1 MPVEENAEFHF
12 SHPHLPDGFFIG
24 WKMSKEKKMKKAVRL
39 MIICLTSMVLFSHLA
54 VAGGPTN
61 EITVMTHDSFSVS
74 KDVVALFETRYN
86 CKIRFLKA
94 GDAGAA
100 LNQAILSKNN
110 PLADLF
116 FGVDNTFM
124 SRALDAGIF
133 EPYASP
139 LLGRIRDDLKL
150 DPENRLLP
158 VDFGDVCLNY
168 DKRWFVEK
176 KLKPPARLEDLV
188 KPAYKSLTVVENPAT
203 SSPGLAFLLATVGHF
218 GENGYLDFWKKMRAN
233 DVLVTN
239 GWKEAYWGSFS
250 AASKG
255 DRPIVVS
262 YASSPPA
269 EVYYAKTPPDQAPT
283 AAVTNDGTCFRQIE
297 FAGILKGSKKLDLAR
312 KLMDFM
318 LDAQFQA
325 DIPLQMFVFP
335 AGKSVPL
342 PEVFTKYAKI
352 ADHPVTIPHD
362 EISDHR
368 DKWIEGWTETVLR

>member
-1 MPVEENAEFHF
+1 
-12 SHPHLPDGFFIG
+12 
-24 WKMSKEKKMKKAVRL
+24 MKKTVFW
-39 MIICLTSMVLFSHLA
+39 IIACVFFAS
-54 VAGGPTN
+54 AGSYPAMAADPVH

-74 KDVVALFETRYN
+74 RDVVALFEKRHN
-86 CKIRFLKA
+86 VKIRFLKA

-100 LNQAILSKNN
+100 LNQAILSRNN

-116 FGVDNTFM
+116 YGVDNTFL
-124 SRALDAGIF
+124 SRALDADLF

-139 LLGRIRDDLKL
+139 LLSRIRDDLKL

-158 VDFGDVCLNY
+158 VNFGDVCLNY
-168 DKRWFVEK
+168 DKKWFAEK
-176 KLKPPARLEDLV
+176 KLRPPASLEDLV
-188 KPAYKSLTVVENPAT
+188 RPDCRSLTVVENPAT

-255 DRPIVVS
+255 RRPIVVS

-283 AAVTNDGTCFRQIE
+283 AAVTSDQTCFRQIE
-297 FAGILKGSKKLDLAR
+297 FVGIFRGTKKQALAR
-312 KLMDFM
+312 KLVDFM
-318 LDAQFQA
+318 LDRRFQE

-335 AGKSVPL
+335 ASKDARL
-342 PEVFTKYAKI
+342 PEVFIRHARI
-352 ADHPVTIPHD
+352 AANPVMIPYD
-362 EISDHR
+362 EIAATR
-368 DKWIEGWTETVLR
+368 EKWIEAWTEIVLR